1 MCFGGG
7 SNSASRAA
15 EQTQA
20 KLDKQEADKQAR
32 IKAGQAKIDDIFQQF
47 SPDFFNQY
55 QNDYA
60 DAQTGDLNY
69 QYGKAK
75 DKLTAALA
83 GRGTLESTV
92 GASKLADLERQN
104 TETLGNIGNDAVN
117 AANDFRGKVENQ
129 KSDLYALNQSTADPD
144 SIAARATGEATA
156 LVPPKPTS
164 TLGDIFSGVLGSLG
178 NATKAAVFSP
188 YGTRLSSYLA
198 GGSGSGK
205 VVS

>member
-1 MCFGGG
+1 MCFGGSSG
-7 SNSASRAA
+7 DGGAA
-15 EQTQA
+15 ATQA
-20 KLDKQEADKQAR
+20 KLDKQEAEKQAR
-32 IKAGQAKIDDIFQQF
+32 IKQGQASIDDIFAQF

-60 DAQTGDLNY
+60 DAQRGDLDY

-75 DKLTAALA
+75 DKLTATLA

-104 TETLGNIGNDAVN
+104 TQTLGEIGNTSVN
-117 AANDFRGKVENQ
+117 AANDFRNKVEGQ
-129 KSDLYALNQSTADPD
+129 KSDLYTLNQSTADPD
-144 SIAARATGEATA
+144 TIAARATGEATA

-164 TLGDIFSGVLGSLG
+164 TLGDIFGSVLGSLG
-178 NATKAAVFSP
+178 NATKGAVYSP
-188 YGTRLSSYLA
+188 YGTRLSSYFTSPS
-198 GGSGSGK
+198 GTGSGR